1 MYPEIQIENV
11 FRKLFL
17 QKKVR
22 PDRMLSIYAGQFFRV
37 LTTEYIRLYDGV
49 RELLDELKRQGAW
62 VYELSNAQRIFI
74 EYKMRTLHIYDC
86 FDAAYISSD

>member
-1 MYPEIQIENV
+1 MEGILQGDKHEMYPEIQIENV

-37 LTTEYIRLYDGV
+37 LTTEYIRLCDGV
-49 RELLDELKRQGAW
+49 REVREEVKRQGGMG
-62 VYELSNAQRIFI
+62 I
-74 EYKMRTLHIYDC
+74 
-86 FDAAYISSD
+86 

>member
-1 MYPEIQIENV
+1 MEGILQGDKHEMYPEIQIENV

-49 RELLDELKRQGAW
+49 RELLDELKRQGGMG
-62 VYELSNAQRIFI
+62 I
-74 EYKMRTLHIYDC
+74 
-86 FDAAYISSD
+86 